1 MNQDELDRLNDRTL
15 AHDEYLRRQPDDDE
29 DEFDQWNDESAN
41 IAEDE
46 MMDERDGFN
55 D

>member
-15 AHDEYLRRQPDDDE
+15 ARDEYIRRQQDDE
-29 DEFDQWNDESAN
+29 DESDKWSGESAN

-46 MMDERDGFN
+46 MMDERDGLN

>member
-1 MNQDELDRLNDRTL
+1 MNQDELDRLTDRTL
-15 AHDEYLRRQPDDDE
+15 ARDEYVRRQPDDE
-29 DEFDQWNDESAN
+29 DEFDKWNNESAN

-46 MMDERDGFN
+46 MMDERDGLN